1 MKYYYG
7 NSYKEAVS
15 NSPVNI
21 KSAKQLRQYEENY
34 TWVIPVEE
42 TLPEEEEMEIDSCL
56 ADAIDDD
63 DYVQEA
69 INNYLSDKY
78 GYCVED
84 YDYEIVDDKIK
95 ISLISWD
102 TED

>member
-42 TLPEEEEMEIDSCL
+42 TLPEDEEMEIDSCL

-102 TED
+102 VED

>member
-42 TLPEEEEMEIDSCL
+42 TLPEEEELEIDSCL

>member
-15 NSPVNI
+15 NSPVEI

-42 TLPEEEEMEIDSCL
+42 VLPEEEELEIDSCL

-63 DYVQEA
+63 DYVQET

-84 YDYEIVDDKIK
+84 YDYEIVGDKIK

>member
-15 NSPVNI
+15 NKPIEI
-21 KSAKQLRQYEENY
+21 KTTKQLNQYEENY
-34 TWVIPVEE
+34 SWVIPVEDV
-42 TLPEEEEMEIDSCL
+42 LPEEEEMEIDSCL
-56 ADAIDDD
+56 ADSVEDD
-63 DYVQEA
+63 DYVQEV

-78 GYCVED
+78 GYCVES

-102 TED
+102 MED